1 MLGLKILENQDAIS
15 ARVKGEILDHE
26 IDTYKSLGVETLV
39 VRTKENN
46 IVDYENFEDFSV
58 ISGGFGNSSHPT
70 QALID
75 ISTLIKF
82 DKLSYEIPITYVG
95 DLKHSRVF
103 SSGRELLTKLGYK
116 IGVLT
121 NKDLLPDNLDNL
133 HIFNSWEEVIKY
145 SGSVELLR
153 IQKERLKNLD
163 GFDFED
169 FIKNFQLNNEIL
181 ESAKKDFIVMHPMP
195 INIGIEIDKE
205 ALKNNRFIYKEQL
218 KLATKT
224 RVLVISLH
232 MEKYDKSSNFIDLH
246 THTRFP
252 DKNNFP
258 TSEINQ
264 AAKYGGYS
272 EILAMA
278 NSEIP
283 IDSIENLEIARV
295 WIKI

>member
-1 MLGLKILENQDAIS
+1 MENLLNFKNIDKENLEKIIENILSINLKTLNQIDSITLLQFNESSTRTRLSFNVAAQLLGLKILENQDAIS

-116 IGVLT
+116 VGVLT

-133 HIFNSWEEVIKY
+133 HIFKSWEEVIKY

-163 GFDFED
+163 GFDFEN

-181 ESAKKDFIVMHPMP
+181 ETAEKDFIVMHPMP

-224 RVLVISLH
+224 RVVS
-232 MEKYDKSSNFIDLH
+232 YQFAYG
-246 THTRFP
+246 
-252 DKNNFP
+252 
-258 TSEINQ
+258 EI
-264 AAKYGGYS
+264 
-272 EILAMA
+272 
-278 NSEIP
+278 
-283 IDSIENLEIARV
+283 
-295 WIKI
+295 

>member
-1 MLGLKILENQDAIS
+1 MENLLNFKNIDKENLEKIIENILSINLKTLNQINSITLLQFNESSTRTRLSFNVAAQLLGLKILENQDAIS

-46 IVDYENFEDFSV
+46 IEDYENFEDFSV

-116 IGVLT
+116 VGVLT

-224 RVLVISLH
+224 RVVS
-232 MEKYDKSSNFIDLH
+232 YQFAYG
-246 THTRFP
+246 
-252 DKNNFP
+252 
-258 TSEINQ
+258 EI
-264 AAKYGGYS
+264 
-272 EILAMA
+272 
-278 NSEIP
+278 
-283 IDSIENLEIARV
+283 
-295 WIKI
+295 

>member
-1 MLGLKILENQDAIS
+1 MENLLNFKNIDKENLEKIIENILSINLKTLNQIDSITLLQFNESSTRTRLSFNVAAQLLGLKILESQDAIS

-116 IGVLT
+116 VGVLT

-224 RVLVISLH
+224 RVVS
-232 MEKYDKSSNFIDLH
+232 YQFAYG
-246 THTRFP
+246 
-252 DKNNFP
+252 
-258 TSEINQ
+258 EI
-264 AAKYGGYS
+264 
-272 EILAMA
+272 
-278 NSEIP
+278 
-283 IDSIENLEIARV
+283 
-295 WIKI
+295 

>member
-1 MLGLKILENQDAIS
+1 MENLLNFKNIDKENLEKIIENILSINLKTLNQINSITLLQFNESSTRTRLSFNVAAQLLGLKILENQDAIS

-46 IVDYENFEDFSV
+46 IEDYENFEDFSV

-116 IGVLT
+116 VGVLT

-163 GFDFED
+163 GFDFEN
-169 FIKNFQLNNEIL
+169 FINNFQLNNEIL
-181 ESAKKDFIVMHPMP
+181 ETAEKEFIVMHPMP

-218 KLATKT
+218 ELATKT
-224 RVLVISLH
+224 RVVS
-232 MEKYDKSSNFIDLH
+232 YQFAYG
-246 THTRFP
+246 
-252 DKNNFP
+252 
-258 TSEINQ
+258 EI
-264 AAKYGGYS
+264 
-272 EILAMA
+272 
-278 NSEIP
+278 
-283 IDSIENLEIARV
+283 
-295 WIKI
+295 

>member
-1 MLGLKILENQDAIS
+1 VENLLNFKNIDKENLEKVIENILSINLKTLNQIDSITLLQFNESSTRTRLSFNVAAQLLGLKILENQDAIS

-82 DKLSYEIPITYVG
+82 DKLSYEIPITYIG

-116 IGVLT
+116 VGVLT

-224 RVLVISLH
+224 RVVS
-232 MEKYDKSSNFIDLH
+232 YQFAYG
-246 THTRFP
+246 
-252 DKNNFP
+252 
-258 TSEINQ
+258 EI
-264 AAKYGGYS
+264 
-272 EILAMA
+272 
-278 NSEIP
+278 
-283 IDSIENLEIARV
+283 
-295 WIKI
+295 

>member
-1 MLGLKILENQDAIS
+1 MENLLNFKNIDKENLEKIIENILSINLKTLNQIDSITLLQFNESSTRTRLSFNVAAQLLGLKILENQDAIS

-116 IGVLT
+116 VGVLT

-163 GFDFED
+163 GFDFEN

-181 ESAKKDFIVMHPMP
+181 ETAEKDFIVMHPMP

-218 KLATKT
+218 ELATKT
-224 RVLVISLH
+224 RVVS
-232 MEKYDKSSNFIDLH
+232 YQFAYG
-246 THTRFP
+246 
-252 DKNNFP
+252 
-258 TSEINQ
+258 EI
-264 AAKYGGYS
+264 
-272 EILAMA
+272 
-278 NSEIP
+278 
-283 IDSIENLEIARV
+283 
-295 WIKI
+295 

>member
-1 MLGLKILENQDAIS
+1 MENLLNFKNIDKENLEKIIENILSINLKTLNQIDSITLLQFNESSTRTRLSFNVAAQLLGLKILENQDAIS

-82 DKLSYEIPITYVG
+82 GKLSYEIPITYVG

-116 IGVLT
+116 VGVLT
-121 NKDLLPDNLDNL
+121 SKDLLPDNLDNL

-163 GFDFED
+163 GFDFEN
-169 FIKNFQLNNEIL
+169 FINNFQLNNEIL
-181 ESAKKDFIVMHPMP
+181 ESAEKDFIVMHPMP

-224 RVLVISLH
+224 RVVS
-232 MEKYDKSSNFIDLH
+232 YQFAYG
-246 THTRFP
+246 
-252 DKNNFP
+252 
-258 TSEINQ
+258 EI
-264 AAKYGGYS
+264 
-272 EILAMA
+272 
-278 NSEIP
+278 
-283 IDSIENLEIARV
+283 
-295 WIKI
+295 

>member
-1 MLGLKILENQDAIS
+1 MENLLNFKNIDKENIEKIIENILSINLKTLNQIDSITLLQFNESSTRTRLSFNVAAQLLGLKILENQDAIS

-116 IGVLT
+116 VGVLT

-133 HIFNSWEEVIKY
+133 HIFNSWEEVVKY

-163 GFDFED
+163 GFDFEN
-169 FIKNFQLNNEIL
+169 FIKNFQLNDEIL

-224 RVLVISLH
+224 RVVS
-232 MEKYDKSSNFIDLH
+232 YQFAYG
-246 THTRFP
+246 
-252 DKNNFP
+252 
-258 TSEINQ
+258 EI
-264 AAKYGGYS
+264 
-272 EILAMA
+272 
-278 NSEIP
+278 
-283 IDSIENLEIARV
+283 
-295 WIKI
+295 

>member
-1 MLGLKILENQDAIS
+1 MENLLNFKNIDKENLEKIIENILSINLKTLNQINSITLLQFNESSTRTRLSFNVAAQLLGLKILENQDAIS

-46 IVDYENFEDFSV
+46 IEDYENFEDFSV

-116 IGVLT
+116 VGVLT

-133 HIFNSWEEVIKY
+133 HIFKSWEEVIKY

-163 GFDFED
+163 GFDFEN
-169 FIKNFQLNNEIL
+169 FINNFQLNNEIL
-181 ESAKKDFIVMHPMP
+181 ETAEKDFIVMHPMP

-218 KLATKT
+218 ELATKT
-224 RVLVISLH
+224 RVVG
-232 MEKYDKSSNFIDLH
+232 YQFAYG
-246 THTRFP
+246 
-252 DKNNFP
+252 
-258 TSEINQ
+258 EI
-264 AAKYGGYS
+264 
-272 EILAMA
+272 
-278 NSEIP
+278 
-283 IDSIENLEIARV
+283 
-295 WIKI
+295 

>member
-1 MLGLKILENQDAIS
+1 VENLLNFKNIEKEILEKIIENILSTNLKTLNQIDSITLLQFNESSTRTRLSFNVAAQLLGLKILENQDAIS

-82 DKLSYEIPITYVG
+82 GKLSYEIPITYVG

-116 IGVLT
+116 VGVLT
-121 NKDLLPDNLDNL
+121 SKDLLPDNLDNL

-195 INIGIEIDKE
+195 INIGIEIGKE

-224 RVLVISLH
+224 RVVS
-232 MEKYDKSSNFIDLH
+232 YQFAYG
-246 THTRFP
+246 
-252 DKNNFP
+252 
-258 TSEINQ
+258 EI
-264 AAKYGGYS
+264 
-272 EILAMA
+272 
-278 NSEIP
+278 
-283 IDSIENLEIARV
+283 
-295 WIKI
+295 

>member
-1 MLGLKILENQDAIS
+1 MENLLNFKNIDKENLEKIIENILSINLKTLNQINSITLLQFNESSTRTRLSFNVAAQLLGLKILENQDAIS

-116 IGVLT
+116 VGVLT

-163 GFDFED
+163 GFDFEN
-169 FIKNFQLNNEIL
+169 FINNFQLNNEIL
-181 ESAKKDFIVMHPMP
+181 ETAEKDFIVMHPMP

-224 RVLVISLH
+224 RVVS
-232 MEKYDKSSNFIDLH
+232 YQFAYG
-246 THTRFP
+246 
-252 DKNNFP
+252 
-258 TSEINQ
+258 EI
-264 AAKYGGYS
+264 
-272 EILAMA
+272 
-278 NSEIP
+278 
-283 IDSIENLEIARV
+283 
-295 WIKI
+295 

>member
-1 MLGLKILENQDAIS
+1 MENLLNFKNIDKENLEKIIENILSINLKTLNQINSITLLQFNESSTRTRLSFNVAAQLLGLKILENQDAIS

-46 IVDYENFEDFSV
+46 IEDYENFEDFSV

-116 IGVLT
+116 VGVLT

-133 HIFNSWEEVIKY
+133 HIFKSWEEVVKY

-163 GFDFED
+163 GFDFEN
-169 FIKNFQLNNEIL
+169 FINNFQLNNEIL
-181 ESAKKDFIVMHPMP
+181 ETAEKDFIVMHPMP

-218 KLATKT
+218 ELATKT
-224 RVLVISLH
+224 RVVS
-232 MEKYDKSSNFIDLH
+232 YQFAYG
-246 THTRFP
+246 
-252 DKNNFP
+252 
-258 TSEINQ
+258 EI
-264 AAKYGGYS
+264 
-272 EILAMA
+272 
-278 NSEIP
+278 
-283 IDSIENLEIARV
+283 
-295 WIKI
+295 

>member
-1 MLGLKILENQDAIS
+1 MENLLNFKNIDKENLEKIIENILSINLKTLNQIDSITLLQFNESSTRTRLSFNVAAQLLGLKILENQDAIS

-116 IGVLT
+116 VGVLT

-205 ALKNNRFIYKEQL
+205 AMKNNRFIYKEQL

-224 RVLVISLH
+224 RVVS
-232 MEKYDKSSNFIDLH
+232 YQFAYG
-246 THTRFP
+246 
-252 DKNNFP
+252 
-258 TSEINQ
+258 EI
-264 AAKYGGYS
+264 
-272 EILAMA
+272 
-278 NSEIP
+278 
-283 IDSIENLEIARV
+283 
-295 WIKI
+295 

>member
-1 MLGLKILENQDAIS
+1 VENLLNFKNIDKENLEKIIENILSINLKTLNQIDSITLLQFNESSTRTRLSFNVAAQLLGLKILENQDAIS

-116 IGVLT
+116 VGVLT

-205 ALKNNRFIYKEQL
+205 ALNNNRFIYKEQL

-224 RVLVISLH
+224 RVVS
-232 MEKYDKSSNFIDLH
+232 YQFAYG
-246 THTRFP
+246 
-252 DKNNFP
+252 
-258 TSEINQ
+258 EI
-264 AAKYGGYS
+264 
-272 EILAMA
+272 
-278 NSEIP
+278 
-283 IDSIENLEIARV
+283 
-295 WIKI
+295 

>member
-1 MLGLKILENQDAIS
+1 MENLLNFKNIDKENLEKIIENILSTNLKTLNQIDSITLLQFNESSTRTRLSFNVAAQLLGLKILENQDAIS

-116 IGVLT
+116 VGVLT
-121 NKDLLPDNLDNL
+121 SKDLLPDNLDNL

-163 GFDFED
+163 GFDFEN
-169 FIKNFQLNNEIL
+169 FINNFQLNNEIL
-181 ESAKKDFIVMHPMP
+181 ESAEKDFIVMHPMP
-195 INIGIEIDKE
+195 INIGIEIGKE

-224 RVLVISLH
+224 RVVS
-232 MEKYDKSSNFIDLH
+232 YQFAYG
-246 THTRFP
+246 
-252 DKNNFP
+252 
-258 TSEINQ
+258 EI
-264 AAKYGGYS
+264 
-272 EILAMA
+272 
-278 NSEIP
+278 
-283 IDSIENLEIARV
+283 
-295 WIKI
+295 

>member
-1 MLGLKILENQDAIS
+1 MENLLNFKNIDKENLEKIIENILSINLKTLNQIDSITLLQFNESSTRTRLSFNVAAQLLGLKILENQDAIS

-58 ISGGFGNSSHPT
+58 ISGGFGKSSHPT

-116 IGVLT
+116 VGVLT

-224 RVLVISLH
+224 RVVS
-232 MEKYDKSSNFIDLH
+232 YQFAYG
-246 THTRFP
+246 
-252 DKNNFP
+252 
-258 TSEINQ
+258 EI
-264 AAKYGGYS
+264 
-272 EILAMA
+272 
-278 NSEIP
+278 
-283 IDSIENLEIARV
+283 
-295 WIKI
+295 

>member
-1 MLGLKILENQDAIS
+1 MENLLNFKNIDKENLEKIIENILSINLKTLNQIDSITLLQFNESSTRTRLSFNVAAQLLGLKILENQDAIS

-116 IGVLT
+116 VGVLT

-133 HIFNSWEEVIKY
+133 HIFNSWEEAIKY

-224 RVLVISLH
+224 RVVS
-232 MEKYDKSSNFIDLH
+232 YQFAYG
-246 THTRFP
+246 
-252 DKNNFP
+252 
-258 TSEINQ
+258 EI
-264 AAKYGGYS
+264 
-272 EILAMA
+272 
-278 NSEIP
+278 
-283 IDSIENLEIARV
+283 
-295 WIKI
+295 

>member
-1 MLGLKILENQDAIS
+1 MENLLNFKNIEKEILEKIIENILSINLKTLNQIDSITLLQFNESSTRTRLSFNVAAQLLGLKILENQDAIS

-116 IGVLT
+116 VGVLT
-121 NKDLLPDNLDNL
+121 SKDLLPDNLDNL

-195 INIGIEIDKE
+195 INIGIEIGKE

-224 RVLVISLH
+224 RVVS
-232 MEKYDKSSNFIDLH
+232 YQFAYG
-246 THTRFP
+246 
-252 DKNNFP
+252 
-258 TSEINQ
+258 EI
-264 AAKYGGYS
+264 
-272 EILAMA
+272 
-278 NSEIP
+278 
-283 IDSIENLEIARV
+283 
-295 WIKI
+295 

>member
-1 MLGLKILENQDAIS
+1 MENLLNFKNIDKENLEKIIENILSINLKTLNQIDSITLLQFNESSTRTRLSFNVAAQLLGLKILENQDAIS

-116 IGVLT
+116 VGVLT

-205 ALKNNRFIYKEQL
+205 TLKNNRFIYKEQL

-224 RVLVISLH
+224 RVVS
-232 MEKYDKSSNFIDLH
+232 YQFAYG
-246 THTRFP
+246 
-252 DKNNFP
+252 
-258 TSEINQ
+258 EI
-264 AAKYGGYS
+264 
-272 EILAMA
+272 
-278 NSEIP
+278 
-283 IDSIENLEIARV
+283 
-295 WIKI
+295 

>member
-1 MLGLKILENQDAIS
+1 MENLLNFKNIDKENLEKIIENILSINLKTLNQIDSITLLQFNESSTRTRLSFNVAAQLLGLKILENQDAIS

-116 IGVLT
+116 VGVLT

-163 GFDFED
+163 GFDFEE

-195 INIGIEIDKE
+195 INIGIEIDKV

-224 RVLVISLH
+224 RVVS
-232 MEKYDKSSNFIDLH
+232 YQFAYG
-246 THTRFP
+246 
-252 DKNNFP
+252 
-258 TSEINQ
+258 EI
-264 AAKYGGYS
+264 
-272 EILAMA
+272 
-278 NSEIP
+278 
-283 IDSIENLEIARV
+283 
-295 WIKI
+295 

>member
-1 MLGLKILENQDAIS
+1 VENLLNFKNIDKENLEKIIENILSINLKTLNQIDSITLLQFNESSTRTRLSFNVAAQLLGLKILENQDAIS

-116 IGVLT
+116 VGVLT

-163 GFDFED
+163 GFDFEE

-195 INIGIEIDKE
+195 INIGIEIDKV

-224 RVLVISLH
+224 RVVS
-232 MEKYDKSSNFIDLH
+232 YQFAYG
-246 THTRFP
+246 
-252 DKNNFP
+252 
-258 TSEINQ
+258 EI
-264 AAKYGGYS
+264 
-272 EILAMA
+272 
-278 NSEIP
+278 
-283 IDSIENLEIARV
+283 
-295 WIKI
+295 

>member
-1 MLGLKILENQDAIS
+1 VENLLNFKNIDKENLEKIIENILSINLKTLNQINSITLLQFNESSTRTRLSFNVAAQLLGLKILENQDAIS

-46 IVDYENFEDFSV
+46 IEDYENFEDFSV

-116 IGVLT
+116 VGVLT

-133 HIFNSWEEVIKY
+133 HIFKSWEEVIKY

-163 GFDFED
+163 GFDFEN
-169 FIKNFQLNNEIL
+169 FINNFQLNNEIL
-181 ESAKKDFIVMHPMP
+181 ETAEKDFIVMHPMP

-218 KLATKT
+218 ELATKT
-224 RVLVISLH
+224 RVVS
-232 MEKYDKSSNFIDLH
+232 YQFAYG
-246 THTRFP
+246 
-252 DKNNFP
+252 
-258 TSEINQ
+258 EI
-264 AAKYGGYS
+264 
-272 EILAMA
+272 
-278 NSEIP
+278 
-283 IDSIENLEIARV
+283 
-295 WIKI
+295 

>member
-1 MLGLKILENQDAIS
+1 VENLLNFKNIDKENLEKIIENILSINLKTLNQINSITLLQFNESSTRTRLSFNVAAQLLGLKILENQDAIS

-46 IVDYENFEDFSV
+46 IEDYENFEDFSV

-116 IGVLT
+116 VGVLT

-133 HIFNSWEEVIKY
+133 HIFKSWEEVIKY

-163 GFDFED
+163 GFDFEN
-169 FIKNFQLNNEIL
+169 FINNFQLNNEIL
-181 ESAKKDFIVMHPMP
+181 ETAEKDFIVMHPMP

-218 KLATKT
+218 ELATKT
-224 RVLVISLH
+224 RVIS
-232 MEKYDKSSNFIDLH
+232 YQFAYG
-246 THTRFP
+246 
-252 DKNNFP
+252 
-258 TSEINQ
+258 EI
-264 AAKYGGYS
+264 
-272 EILAMA
+272 
-278 NSEIP
+278 
-283 IDSIENLEIARV
+283 
-295 WIKI
+295 

>member
-1 MLGLKILENQDAIS
+1 MENLLNFKNIDKENLEKIIENILSINLKTLNQIDSITLLQFNESSTRTRLSFNVAAQLLGLKILENQDAIS

-116 IGVLT
+116 VGVLT

-163 GFDFED
+163 GFDFKD

-224 RVLVISLH
+224 RVVS
-232 MEKYDKSSNFIDLH
+232 YQFAYG
-246 THTRFP
+246 
-252 DKNNFP
+252 
-258 TSEINQ
+258 EI
-264 AAKYGGYS
+264 
-272 EILAMA
+272 
-278 NSEIP
+278 
-283 IDSIENLEIARV
+283 
-295 WIKI
+295 

>member
-1 MLGLKILENQDAIS
+1 VENLLNFKNIDKENLEKIIENILSINLKTLNQINSITLLQFNESSTRTRLSFNVAAQLLGLKILENQDAIS

-46 IVDYENFEDFSV
+46 IEDYENFEDFSV

-75 ISTLIKF
+75 ISTLLKF

-116 IGVLT
+116 VGVLT

-133 HIFNSWEEVIKY
+133 HIFKSWEEVIKY

-163 GFDFED
+163 GFDFEN
-169 FIKNFQLNNEIL
+169 FINNFQLNNEIL
-181 ESAKKDFIVMHPMP
+181 ETAEKDFIVMHPMP

-218 KLATKT
+218 ELATKT
-224 RVLVISLH
+224 RVVS
-232 MEKYDKSSNFIDLH
+232 YQFAYG
-246 THTRFP
+246 
-252 DKNNFP
+252 
-258 TSEINQ
+258 EI
-264 AAKYGGYS
+264 
-272 EILAMA
+272 
-278 NSEIP
+278 
-283 IDSIENLEIARV
+283 
-295 WIKI
+295 

>member
-1 MLGLKILENQDAIS
+1 MENLLNFKNIDKENLEKIIENILSINLKTLNQIDSITLLQFNESSTRTRLSFNVAAQLLGLKILENQDAIS
-15 ARVKGEILDHE
+15 AKVKGEILDHE

-116 IGVLT
+116 VGVLT

-224 RVLVISLH
+224 RVVS
-232 MEKYDKSSNFIDLH
+232 YQFAYG
-246 THTRFP
+246 
-252 DKNNFP
+252 
-258 TSEINQ
+258 EI
-264 AAKYGGYS
+264 
-272 EILAMA
+272 
-278 NSEIP
+278 
-283 IDSIENLEIARV
+283 
-295 WIKI
+295 

>member
-1 MLGLKILENQDAIS
+1 MENLLNFKNIDKENLEKVIENILSINLKTLNQINSITLLQFNESSTRTRLSFNVAAQVLGLKILENQDAIS

-82 DKLSYEIPITYVG
+82 GKLSYEIPITYVG

-116 IGVLT
+116 VGVLT
-121 NKDLLPDNLDNL
+121 SKDLLPDNLDNL

-163 GFDFED
+163 GFDFEN
-169 FIKNFQLNNEIL
+169 FINNFQLNNEIL
-181 ESAKKDFIVMHPMP
+181 ESAEKDFIVMHPMP
-195 INIGIEIDKE
+195 INIGIEIGKE

-224 RVLVISLH
+224 RVVS
-232 MEKYDKSSNFIDLH
+232 YQFAYG
-246 THTRFP
+246 
-252 DKNNFP
+252 
-258 TSEINQ
+258 EI
-264 AAKYGGYS
+264 
-272 EILAMA
+272 
-278 NSEIP
+278 
-283 IDSIENLEIARV
+283 
-295 WIKI
+295 

>member
-1 MLGLKILENQDAIS
+1 VENLLNFKNIDKENLEKIIENILSINLKTLNQINSITLLQFNESSTRTRLSFNVAAQLLGLKILENQDAIS

-75 ISTLIKF
+75 ISTLEKF
-82 DKLSYEIPITYVG
+82 GKLSYEIPITYVG

-116 IGVLT
+116 VGVLT

-163 GFDFED
+163 GFDFEN

-181 ESAKKDFIVMHPMP
+181 ESAEKDFIVMHPMP
-195 INIGIEIDKE
+195 INIGIEIDKD

-224 RVLVISLH
+224 RVVS
-232 MEKYDKSSNFIDLH
+232 YQFAYG
-246 THTRFP
+246 
-252 DKNNFP
+252 
-258 TSEINQ
+258 EI
-264 AAKYGGYS
+264 
-272 EILAMA
+272 
-278 NSEIP
+278 
-283 IDSIENLEIARV
+283 
-295 WIKI
+295 

>member
-1 MLGLKILENQDAIS
+1 VENLLNFKNIDKENLEKIIENILSINLKTLNQINSITLLQFNESSTRTRLSFNVAAQLLGLKILENQDAIS

-46 IVDYENFEDFSV
+46 IEDYENFEDFSV

-116 IGVLT
+116 VGVLT

-205 ALKNNRFIYKEQL
+205 ALNNNRFIYKEQL

-224 RVLVISLH
+224 RVVS
-232 MEKYDKSSNFIDLH
+232 YQFAYG
-246 THTRFP
+246 
-252 DKNNFP
+252 
-258 TSEINQ
+258 EI
-264 AAKYGGYS
+264 
-272 EILAMA
+272 
-278 NSEIP
+278 
-283 IDSIENLEIARV
+283 
-295 WIKI
+295 

>member
-1 MLGLKILENQDAIS
+1 VENLLNFKNIDKENLEKIIENILSINLKTLNQIDSMTLLQFNESSTRTRLSFNVAAQLLGLKILENQDAIS

-116 IGVLT
+116 VGVLT

-163 GFDFED
+163 GFDFEE

-195 INIGIEIDKE
+195 INIGIEIDKV

-224 RVLVISLH
+224 RVVS
-232 MEKYDKSSNFIDLH
+232 YQFAYG
-246 THTRFP
+246 
-252 DKNNFP
+252 
-258 TSEINQ
+258 EI
-264 AAKYGGYS
+264 
-272 EILAMA
+272 
-278 NSEIP
+278 
-283 IDSIENLEIARV
+283 
-295 WIKI
+295 

>member
-1 MLGLKILENQDAIS
+1 MENLLNFKNIDKENLEKIIENILSINLKTLNQIDSITLLQFNESSTRTRLSFNVAAQLLGLKILENQDAIS

-26 IDTYKSLGVETLV
+26 IDTYKSLGVETLI

-116 IGVLT
+116 VGVLT

-224 RVLVISLH
+224 RVVS
-232 MEKYDKSSNFIDLH
+232 YQFAYG
-246 THTRFP
+246 
-252 DKNNFP
+252 
-258 TSEINQ
+258 EI
-264 AAKYGGYS
+264 
-272 EILAMA
+272 
-278 NSEIP
+278 
-283 IDSIENLEIARV
+283 
-295 WIKI
+295 

>member
-1 MLGLKILENQDAIS
+1 VENLLNFKNIDKENLEKIIENILSINLKTLNQIDSITLLQFNESSTRTRLSFNVAAQLLGLKILENQDAIS

-46 IVDYENFEDFSV
+46 IEDYENFEDFSV

-116 IGVLT
+116 VGVLT

-224 RVLVISLH
+224 RVVS
-232 MEKYDKSSNFIDLH
+232 YQFAYG
-246 THTRFP
+246 
-252 DKNNFP
+252 
-258 TSEINQ
+258 EI
-264 AAKYGGYS
+264 
-272 EILAMA
+272 
-278 NSEIP
+278 
-283 IDSIENLEIARV
+283 
-295 WIKI
+295 

>member
-1 MLGLKILENQDAIS
+1 VENLLNFKNIDKENLEKIIENILSINLKTLNQIDSITLLQFNESSTRTRLSFNVAAQLLGLKILENQDAIS

-116 IGVLT
+116 VGVLT

-133 HIFNSWEEVIKY
+133 HIFKSWEEVIKY

-163 GFDFED
+163 GFDFEE

-195 INIGIEIDKE
+195 INIGIEIDKV

-224 RVLVISLH
+224 RVVS
-232 MEKYDKSSNFIDLH
+232 YQFAYG
-246 THTRFP
+246 
-252 DKNNFP
+252 
-258 TSEINQ
+258 EI
-264 AAKYGGYS
+264 
-272 EILAMA
+272 
-278 NSEIP
+278 
-283 IDSIENLEIARV
+283 
-295 WIKI
+295 

>member
-1 MLGLKILENQDAIS
+1 MENLLNFKNIDKENLEKIIENILSINLKTLNQIDSITLLQFNESSTRTRLSFNVAAQLLGLKILENQDAIS

-116 IGVLT
+116 VGVLT

-163 GFDFED
+163 GFDFEN

-181 ESAKKDFIVMHPMP
+181 ETAEKDFIVMHPMP
-195 INIGIEIDKE
+195 INIGIEIDKV

-224 RVLVISLH
+224 RVVS
-232 MEKYDKSSNFIDLH
+232 YQFAYG
-246 THTRFP
+246 
-252 DKNNFP
+252 
-258 TSEINQ
+258 EI
-264 AAKYGGYS
+264 
-272 EILAMA
+272 
-278 NSEIP
+278 
-283 IDSIENLEIARV
+283 
-295 WIKI
+295 

>member
-1 MLGLKILENQDAIS
+1 MENLLNFKNIDKKNLEQIIENILSINLKTLNQIDSITLLQFNESSTRTRLSFNVAAQLLGLKILENQDAIS

-116 IGVLT
+116 VGVLT

-133 HIFNSWEEVIKY
+133 HTFNSWEEVIKY

-163 GFDFED
+163 GFDFEN

-224 RVLVISLH
+224 RVVS
-232 MEKYDKSSNFIDLH
+232 YQFAYG
-246 THTRFP
+246 
-252 DKNNFP
+252 
-258 TSEINQ
+258 EI
-264 AAKYGGYS
+264 
-272 EILAMA
+272 
-278 NSEIP
+278 
-283 IDSIENLEIARV
+283 
-295 WIKI
+295 

>member
-1 MLGLKILENQDAIS
+1 VENLLNFKNIDKENLEKIIENILSINLKTLNQIDSITLLQFNESSTRTRLSFNVAAQLLGLKILENQDAIS

-116 IGVLT
+116 VGVLT

-133 HIFNSWEEVIKY
+133 HIFKSWEEVIKY

-163 GFDFED
+163 GFDFEN

-181 ESAKKDFIVMHPMP
+181 ETAEKDFIVMHPMP

-205 ALKNNRFIYKEQL
+205 ALKNNRFIYKKQL
-218 KLATKT
+218 ELATKT
-224 RVLVISLH
+224 RVVS
-232 MEKYDKSSNFIDLH
+232 YQFAYG
-246 THTRFP
+246 
-252 DKNNFP
+252 
-258 TSEINQ
+258 EI
-264 AAKYGGYS
+264 
-272 EILAMA
+272 
-278 NSEIP
+278 
-283 IDSIENLEIARV
+283 
-295 WIKI
+295 

>member
-1 MLGLKILENQDAIS
+1 MENLLNFKNIDKENLEKIIENILSINLKTLNQIDSITLLQFNESSTRTRLSFNVAAQLLGLKILESQDAIS

-116 IGVLT
+116 VGVLT

-224 RVLVISLH
+224 RVVS
-232 MEKYDKSSNFIDLH
+232 YQF
-246 THTRFP
+246 
-252 DKNNFP
+252 
-258 TSEINQ
+258 
-264 AAKYGGYS
+264 AYG
-272 EILAMA
+272 
-278 NSEIP
+278 
-283 IDSIENLEIARV
+283 
-295 WIKI
+295 KI

>member
-1 MLGLKILENQDAIS
+1 MENLLNFKNIDKENLEKIIENILSINLKTLNQIDSITLLQFNESSTRTRLSFNVAAQLLGLKILENQDAIS

-116 IGVLT
+116 VGVLT

-181 ESAKKDFIVMHPMP
+181 ESAKKDFIVMHTMP

-224 RVLVISLH
+224 RVVS
-232 MEKYDKSSNFIDLH
+232 YQFAYG
-246 THTRFP
+246 
-252 DKNNFP
+252 
-258 TSEINQ
+258 EI
-264 AAKYGGYS
+264 
-272 EILAMA
+272 
-278 NSEIP
+278 
-283 IDSIENLEIARV
+283 
-295 WIKI
+295 

>member
-1 MLGLKILENQDAIS
+1 MENLLNFKNIEKEILEKIIENILSINLKTLNQIGSITLLQFNESSTRTRLSFNVAAQLLGLKILENQDAIS

-82 DKLSYEIPITYVG
+82 GKLSYEIPITYVG

-116 IGVLT
+116 VGVLT
-121 NKDLLPDNLDNL
+121 SKDLLPDNLDNL

-163 GFDFED
+163 GFDFEN

-181 ESAKKDFIVMHPMP
+181 ESAEKDFIVMHPMP
-195 INIGIEIDKE
+195 INIGIEIGKE

-224 RVLVISLH
+224 RVVS
-232 MEKYDKSSNFIDLH
+232 YQFAYG
-246 THTRFP
+246 
-252 DKNNFP
+252 
-258 TSEINQ
+258 EI
-264 AAKYGGYS
+264 
-272 EILAMA
+272 
-278 NSEIP
+278 
-283 IDSIENLEIARV
+283 
-295 WIKI
+295 